1 MRPDRLAANVKQPT
15 SGRVHVI
22 RHHIYVISDLH
33 LGGVPAA
40 DGKPGFQICSP
51 RSQQMLAEFIGRLPK
66 STETDEC
73 QLIINGDLVDFLAEE
88 PFEAF
93 TADPKRARDKF
104 LSIVKST
111 APVWAALRHFVVDC
125 RGTLILMLGNHDIEL
140 CLPAVRQALLEQ
152 VGEGRVQ
159 FIDDNQAFTL
169 GPLLI
174 EHGNRFDAWNA
185 VPYGALRR
193 VRSQLSR
200 RLPVTPAFPILPGS
214 RLVVEAM
221 NPLKKDYPFIDLLK
235 PEDAGALPI
244 VAALGAVGLKDIWEF
259 YRNFRRQH
267 AVDYDEN
274 QEPVDP
280 ELIAAPPSTDAELYG
295 LARDIEAG
303 GDASQVSAVG
313 NLLTGILAE
322 IDEEKRKLRRAALFK
337 AIRRTVN
344 VHRDTF
350 DVSKE
355 HVTYL
360 KPARRSAEVGFQVVV
375 YGHTHLA
382 KRIPITDDGKSVYI
396 NSGTWVDLM
405 RVPDS
410 VWAFDEPAARHA
422 LEAFVEDL
430 EKSKLDKWRRSCATY
445 AHIELEEQAVLSA
458 TLHFGDND
466 QTVTTEHLLSR
477 LGAGG

>member
-1 MRPDRLAANVKQPT
+1 M
-15 SGRVHVI
+15 
-22 RHHIYVISDLH
+22 RHHVYVISDLH
-33 LGGVPAA
+33 LGGAPAA
-40 DGKPGFQICSP
+40 DGKRGFQICSP
-51 RSQQMLAEFIGRLPK
+51 RSQQMLADFIGRLPK
-66 STETDEC
+66 STKTDEC
-73 QLIINGDLVDFLAEE
+73 MLVVNGDLVDFLAEE

-93 TADPKRARDKF
+93 TADPDEARRKF
-104 LSIVKST
+104 ISIADST
-111 APVWAALRHFVVDC
+111 APVWDALRRFVEC
-125 RGTLILMLGNHDIEL
+125 GGTLILLLGNHDIEL
-140 CLPAVRQALLEQ
+140 CLPPVRQALLERL
-152 VGEGRVQ
+152 GEGRIR

-200 RLPVTPAFPILPGS
+200 RLPVTPEFPILPGS

-244 VAALGAVGLKDIWEF
+244 AAALGAVGIRDTWEF
-259 YRNFRRQH
+259 YKNFRRQH

-274 QEPVDP
+274 QEPSDP
-280 ELIAAPPSTDAELYG
+280 ELISAPPDDEAELYR
-295 LARDIEAG
+295 LAADIQAG
-303 GDASQVSAVG
+303 GDATQVS
-313 NLLTGILAE
+313 GIGDVLAGVFE
-322 IDEEKRKLRRAALFK
+322 QIDEKKRQLRRAALFK
-337 AIRRTVN
+337 AIQKTMN

-355 HVTYL
+355 LPTYL
-360 KPARRSAEVGFQVVV
+360 KPARRSAEVGFQVVL

-382 KRIPITDDGKSVYI
+382 KRIPISEDGKSVYI

-405 RVPDS
+405 RLPDE
-410 VWAFDEPAARHA
+410 VWASDGAAARRA

-430 EKSKLDKWRRSCATY
+430 EKSQLDRWRRPCATY
-445 AHIELEEQAVLSA
+445 ARIEIDNQALVSA

-466 QTVTTEHLLSR
+466 ETVTTEGLLSR
-477 LGAGG
+477 LKAGD

>member
-1 MRPDRLAANVKQPT
+1 
-15 SGRVHVI
+15 
-22 RHHIYVISDLH
+22 
-33 LGGVPAA
+33 
-40 DGKPGFQICSP
+40 
-51 RSQQMLAEFIGRLPK
+51 
-66 STETDEC
+66 
-73 QLIINGDLVDFLAEE
+73 
-88 PFEAF
+88 
-93 TADPKRARDKF
+93 
-104 LSIVKST
+104 
-111 APVWAALRHFVVDC
+111 
-125 RGTLILMLGNHDIEL
+125 
-140 CLPAVRQALLEQ
+140 

-221 NPLKKDYPFIDLLK
+221 NPLKRDYPFIDLLK
-235 PEDAGALPI
+235 PEDAAALPI
-244 VAALGAVGLKDIWEF
+244 AAALGAVGIKGIWEF
-259 YRNFRRQH
+259 YRDFRRQY

-280 ELIAAPPSTDAELYG
+280 ELIAAPSSTEAELYR

-303 GDASQVSAVG
+303 GDASQVSSVG
-313 NLLTGILAE
+313 NLLTGALAR
-322 IDEEKRKLRRAALFK
+322 IDEKKRQLRRAALFK
-337 AIRRTVN
+337 AFRRMKD

-355 HVTYL
+355 HATYL

-382 KRIPITDDGKSVYI
+382 KRILISDDGKSVYI

-405 RVPDS
+405 RVPDH
-410 VWAFDEPAARHA
+410 VWAADEAAARPA

-445 AHIELEEQAVLSA
+445 AHIELEDHAVISA
-458 TLHFGDND
+458 TLRFGEND
-466 QTVTTEHLLSR
+466 QIVTTEGLLSR
-477 LGAGG
+477 LGKEA

>member
-1 MRPDRLAANVKQPT
+1 M
-15 SGRVHVI
+15 I

-51 RSQQMLAEFIGRLPK
+51 GTQKMLADFIGRLPK
-66 STETDEC
+66 STKTEEC
-73 QLIINGDLVDFLAEE
+73 QLIINGDIVDFLAEE

-93 TADPKRARDKF
+93 TADPDQARRKF
-104 LSIVKST
+104 ASIVNST
-111 APVWAALRHFVVDC
+111 APVWAALRQFVVER

-140 CLPAVRQALLEQ
+140 SLPAVRQALLEG

-159 FIDDNQAFTL
+159 FIDDNQAFSL

-185 VPYGALRR
+185 VPHGALRR

-214 RLVVEAM
+214 RLVVEAI
-221 NPLKKDYPFIDLLK
+221 NPLKRDYPFIDLLK
-235 PEDAGALPI
+235 PEDAAALPI
-244 VAALGAVGLKDIWEF
+244 AAALGAVGIKDIWEF

-280 ELIAAPPSTDAELYG
+280 ELIAAPSSMEAELYR

-303 GDASQVSAVG
+303 GDASQVSSVG
-313 NLLTGILAE
+313 NVLTGPLAR
-322 IDEEKRKLRRAALFK
+322 IDEKRRQLRRAALFK
-337 AIRRTVN
+337 AFRRMTD

-355 HVTYL
+355 HATYL

-375 YGHTHLA
+375 YGHTHRA
-382 KRIPITDDGKSVYI
+382 KRIPIDDGKSVYI
-396 NSGTWVDLM
+396 NSGTWVDMM
-405 RVPDS
+405 RVPDQ
-410 VWAFDEPAARHA
+410 VWAFNEAAARLA

-430 EKSKLDKWRRSCATY
+430 EKSKLDKWRRSCGTY
-445 AHIELEEQAVLSA
+445 AHIELEEHAVLSA

-466 QTVTTEHLLSR
+466 QIVTTEGLLSR
-477 LGAGG
+477 LGTGG

>member
-1 MRPDRLAANVKQPT
+1 M
-15 SGRVHVI
+15 
-22 RHHIYVISDLH
+22 RHHVYVISDLH
-33 LGGVPAA
+33 LGGAPAV
-40 DGKPGFQICSP
+40 DGKRGFQICSH
-51 RSQQMLAEFIGRLPK
+51 RSQQMLADLIGRLPT

-73 QLIINGDLVDFLAEE
+73 MLVVNGDLVDFLAEE

-93 TADPKRARDKF
+93 TADPDEARRKF
-104 LSIVKST
+104 ISIVDST
-111 APVWAALRHFVVDC
+111 VPVWDALRQFVER
-125 RGTLILMLGNHDIEL
+125 RGTLILLLGNHDIEL
-140 CLPAVRQALLEQ
+140 CLPSVRQALLEKL
-152 VGEGRVQ
+152 GEGRVR

-200 RLPVTPAFPILPGS
+200 RLPVTPEFPILPGS

-244 VAALGAVGLKDIWEF
+244 AAALGAVGLKDIWEF
-259 YRNFRRQH
+259 YNNFRRQH

-280 ELIAAPPSTDAELYG
+280 ELIAAPPSAETELYR

-303 GDASQVSAVG
+303 GDASLVSSAG
-313 NLLTGILAE
+313 NLLAGARAL
-322 IDEEKRKLRRAALFK
+322 IDEKKRQLRRAALFK
-337 AIRRTVN
+337 AIQKTMD

-355 HVTYL
+355 HATYL

-382 KRIPITDDGKSVYI
+382 KRIPISDDGKSVYI

-405 RVPDS
+405 RLPEE
-410 VWAFDEPAARHA
+410 VWASDDTAARGA

-430 EKSKLDKWRRSCATY
+430 EKSQLDRWRRPCATY
-445 AHIELEEQAVLSA
+445 ARIEMDNQELVSA

-466 QTVTTEHLLSR
+466 EAVTTEGLLSR
-477 LGAGG
+477 LGAGD